1 MNKTATETLEDQIL
15 AEKAKEI
22 SDEIDFHILSE
33 MLQGIGWVKVV
44 LGPMTWEQGYEVD
57 KWITENCHSAVETLG
72 LVWLFENR
80 DEAALFTLTWA

>member
-1 MNKTATETLEDQIL
+1 M
-15 AEKAKEI
+15 AEKAKELAE
-22 SDEIDFHILSE
+22 EIDFHVLSE

-44 LGPMTWEQGYEVD
+44 LSPMTWEQGYEVD